1 MGAAKGAFVSFALCK
16 YHMLCP
22 QVVTVHDV
30 SQALCGMVRVLCNYP
45 TLPLSLDVKVG
56 ESIGMTHLVL

>member
-16 YHMLCP
+16 YHTVCP

-30 SQALCGMVRVLCNYP
+30 SRALCGMVRVICNYP
-45 TLPLSLDVKVG
+45 TIPLSLDVKVG
-56 ESIGMTHLVL
+56 ESNGMTHIVL

>member
-1 MGAAKGAFVSFALCK
+1 
-16 YHMLCP
+16 MLYP
-22 QVVTVHDV
+22 HVVTVHDV
-30 SQALCGMVRVLCNYP
+30 SRALGGMVRVLCNYP

>member
-1 MGAAKGAFVSFALCK
+1 MGAAKRAFVSFALCK
-16 YHMLCP
+16 YRMLYP
-22 QVVTVHDV
+22 HEVTVHEV
-30 SQALCGMVRVLCNYP
+30 SRAPCGLVRVMCDYP

>member
-16 YHMLCP
+16 YRMLCP

-30 SQALCGMVRVLCNYP
+30 SRALCGMVRVLCNDP

-56 ESIGMTHLVL
+56 ESIGMTYLVL